1 MMMSQQ
7 SRTSLAAKNIFWGY
21 VGNVSTM
28 LISFATRT
36 VFIYTI
42 GITYLGINGLFTNV
56 LGVLSF
62 TELGIGTAMNFS
74 LYKPVAD
81 NDREKIKALMQ
92 LYRNAYRVVALVVA
106 VLGIVLL
113 PFLPYIIKG
122 ANEID
127 NLQLYYLLFLFN
139 TVSSYFVTY
148 KYGLINAEQRGY
160 ILTNI
165 NSAFHIAILLAQIAV
180 LLMFKNFLGY
190 LLTQSAVQLIQK
202 IVTAFYIDKKYPF
215 LKDKNVRKLDSE
227 ETKKIKKNVNALI
240 VHKIGDISVHQTD
253 NIIISALINVTV
265 VGLVSNYNL
274 LVVTISTFLNIIFN
288 SFTAGFGNLIA
299 TESKEKQL
307 EMFTVYHFLGFWIFG
322 FTTISF
328 IVLIQPFIT
337 LWIGPDKLIDNF
349 SMLLIMANHYLMGQR
364 ITVNNF
370 KIAGG
375 VFNEDKFIS
384 ILQSVVNLIVSV
396 TLVRFIGLPGIY
408 IGTVLQGLISNLL
421 RPAIVYRVLLASSAV
436 GYYKDF
442 VKHLAVTTLTA
453 ILMLYISSKV
463 LKTVNLKSFVVM
475 VALTAVIPNMV
486 FTALFWRNSS
496 FKIILQRI
504 KSLVKGR
511 ARNAG

>member
-1 MMMSQQ
+1 
-7 SRTSLAAKNIFWGY
+7 
-21 VGNVSTM
+21 
-28 LISFATRT
+28 
-36 VFIYTI
+36 
-42 GITYLGINGLFTNV
+42 
-56 LGVLSF
+56 
-62 TELGIGTAMNFS
+62 
-74 LYKPVAD
+74 
-81 NDREKIKALMQ
+81 
-92 LYRNAYRVVALVVA
+92 
-106 VLGIVLL
+106 
-113 PFLPYIIKG
+113 
-122 ANEID
+122 
-127 NLQLYYLLFLFN
+127 
-139 TVSSYFVTY
+139 
-148 KYGLINAEQRGY
+148 
-160 ILTNI
+160 
-165 NSAFHIAILLAQIAV
+165 
-180 LLMFKNFLGY
+180 
-190 LLTQSAVQLIQK
+190 
-202 IVTAFYIDKKYPF
+202 
-215 LKDKNVRKLDSE
+215 
-227 ETKKIKKNVNALI
+227 
-240 VHKIGDISVHQTD
+240 
-253 NIIISALINVTV
+253 
-265 VGLVSNYNL
+265 VSNYNL

-328 IVLIQPFIT
+328 VVLIQPFIT

-396 TLVRFIGLPGIY
+396 ILVRFIGLPGIY

-442 VKHLAVTTLTA
+442 VKHLAVTALTT

-486 FTALFWRNSS
+486 FTALFWRNRS